1 VNSGSN
7 LRFRARLRLTL
18 GSLRRDSRRLMG
30 QGWFFF
36 GQIGAGKSSLGAAA
50 ARAWGIPFHEGDE
63 DLPPSVIAA
72 IKERRPFT
80 DALRDEF
87 AAVLA
92 DRISHLGQ
100 RHPQFI
106 LAQGLFYNRQRRALL
121 ARHPDL
127 RFVWIRAQTPILED
141 RVSRRSH
148 PLADLAYARLAN
160 PHFEVPNIP
169 HDVLE
174 NNGTEQEGLEKLSK
188 ILYLN
193 E

>member
-1 VNSGSN
+1 M
-7 LRFRARLRLTL
+7 RLTP
-18 GSLRRDSRRLMG
+18 GGFARDSRVHMG
-30 QGWFFF
+30 QGWFLF
-36 GQIGAGKSSLGAAA
+36 GQIGAGKSSLAAAA
-50 ARAWGIPFHEGDE
+50 ARRWSIPFHEGDD

-92 DRISHLGQ
+92 DRIADLAR
-100 RHPQFI
+100 RHEQFI

-127 RFVWIRAQTPILED
+127 QFVWIRAQGPIIED

-148 PLADLAYARLAN
+148 PLADLSYARLAN
-160 PHFEVPNIP
+160 PHFEPPDIP
-169 HDVLE
+169 HHVID
-174 NNGTEQEGLEKLSK
+174 NDGTEAEGIRQLGRL
-188 ILYLN
+188 LGHPDRLTV
-193 E
+193 